1 MLEKIDDTKGLIRSC
16 KSNAKWYN
24 GQKNKDTTQKTQDWA
39 TSTPQKKGMNQGAPE
54 EVAVQYCYISK
65 ILQGKITIVPQGVQ
79 ITWSE
84 KISRPSKPSSH
95 DL

>member
-1 MLEKIDDTKGLIRSC
+1 MPNDTMAKRIRTLHRKLKI
-16 KSNAKWYN
+16 
-24 GQKNKDTTQKTQDWA
+24 GQHQPHK
-39 TSTPQKKGMNQGAPE
+39 KKGMNQGAPE